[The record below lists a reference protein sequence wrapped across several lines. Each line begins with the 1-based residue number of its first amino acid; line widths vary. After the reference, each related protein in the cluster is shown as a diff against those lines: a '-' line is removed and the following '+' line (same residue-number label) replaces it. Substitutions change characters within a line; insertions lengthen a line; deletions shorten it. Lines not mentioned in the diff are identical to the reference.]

1 MEAWLKRC
9 LAVEEGGGEV
19 REATRGEAFSSQGLA
34 MVVLGLSNVRYDPG
48 GGE

>member
-1 MEAWLKRC
+1 MEAWLKQC
-9 LAVEEGGGEV
+9 LLVEGGDEG
-19 REATRGEAFSSQGLA
+19 RGGRRVEGFSSQGLA